1 MRIVRTLE
9 YSLPKDLEADIA
21 LVHPTTSFAKRRF
34 GPSSPVFSIPM
45 PNANANFTERAN
57 PAPLSCESAITPACL
72 QALYGIP
79 TTPATESSNVLGVT
93 GLIEQYANVRCQS
106 FFVVDQLD

>member
-1 MRIVRTLE
+1 
-9 YSLPKDLEADIA
+9 
-21 LVHPTTSFAKRRF
+21 
-34 GPSSPVFSIPM
+34 M